1 MNNTTTS
8 VADTNVDDIMNQFGI
23 RKRPT
28 GINEIEHIPTEID
41 DHPEDTQPLARQPH
55 IRLGLILVGITGAS
69 ALLYAFIAG
78 KGNNAL
84 PLPEPVASSSAVD
97 PRDAEIAQLKSQV
110 ELNQQKDA
118 FGGKPVTG
126 SSSPTPSATAQ
137 PQAATKPTATATKA
151 KSPAVAPQQRPTT
164 NSTVQPTVVYRPAP
178 AVAPRVITDPAQSR
192 LLALQSNKNAELER
206 KIKSL
211 ELSLKKSEAS
221 AKIAKSSEKKPLV
234 AAAPVIPQPTAPA
247 MVSPVQAPSRT
258 LMVGTRVNATLIDP
272 VNASAS
278 NGGGNIS
285 TQQVSLMLSQPILG
299 AEGWEIPAGAIV
311 AFDTNIDSK
320 NGFVKGQST
329 GVWYKGQALQ
339 VEMGALSIE
348 GAGGMPLQAKA
359 INTNSDDVANA
370 QNSQAVWGAVGGGVD
385 QMTRQD
391 STTTIG
397 NGIAVATNT
406 GGNRDFLTGALGGF
420 AKAKVDSEKGNAKER
435 ASAAAAMTPIWN
447 LPAGTNIT
455 VAVRPPQPQQ
465 LQQQLQPQRPA
476 QYPYGV
482 PVAPVT
488 PVQNQN
494 RFYQ

>member
-1 MNNTTTS
+1 MNNTTD
-8 VADTNVDDIMNQFGI
+8 VAETNVDDIMNQFGI

-28 GINEIEHIPTEID
+28 AISEIEHVPTEID

-55 IRLGLILVGITGAS
+55 IRLGLVLASITGAS

-84 PLPEPVASSSAVD
+84 PLPEPQASSSAVD
-97 PRDAEIAQLKSQV
+97 PRDAEIAQLKSQI

-126 SSSPTPSATAQ
+126 SPSPTPSATAQ
-137 PQAATKPTATATKA
+137 SETPAKPPATNKA
-151 KSPAVAPQQRPTT
+151 KAPVVVPQQRSTKPP
-164 NSTVQPTVVYRPAP
+164 TVQPTIVYRQAP
-178 AVAPRVITDPAQSR
+178 PVAPRIVTDPTQAR
-192 LLALQSNKNAELER
+192 LLALQSNKNTALER

-211 ELSLKKSEAS
+211 ELELRKSEAS
-221 AKIAKSSEKKPLV
+221 AKIAKSREDKPLATASV
-234 AAAPVIPQPTAPA
+234 MPQPTTPVVPPVA
-247 MVSPVQAPSRT
+247 PVQPPSRT
-258 LMVGTRVNATLIDP
+258 LMVGTRVNAALIDP
-272 VNASAS
+272 INASAS

-285 TQQVSLMLSQPILG
+285 TQQVSLMLNQPILG
-299 AEGWEIPAGAIV
+299 AEGWEIPAGSIV
-311 AFDTNIDSK
+311 AFETNIDSK
-320 NGFVKGQST
+320 NGLVKGQST

-339 VEMGALSIE
+339 VEVGALSIE
-348 GAGGMPLQAKA
+348 GTGGMPLQARA
-359 INTNSDDVANA
+359 INTNSGDVANA

-397 NGIAVATNT
+397 NGIAIATNT

-420 AKAKVDSEKGNAKER
+420 AKAKVDSEKSNAKER
-435 ASAAAAMTPIWN
+435 AAAAAAMTPIWN
-447 LPAGTNIT
+447 LPAGTNVT

-465 LQQQLQPQRPA
+465 FQQQLQPQRPV

-482 PVAPVT
+482 PTAPVAPL
-488 PVQNQN
+488 PVQN